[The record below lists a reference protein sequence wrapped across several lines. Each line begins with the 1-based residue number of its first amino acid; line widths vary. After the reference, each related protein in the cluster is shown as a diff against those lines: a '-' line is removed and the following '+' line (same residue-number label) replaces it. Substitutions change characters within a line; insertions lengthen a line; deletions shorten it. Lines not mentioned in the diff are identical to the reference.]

1 MKKIVLVC
9 VKNYDA
15 FACEVAKDI
24 QQVADD
30 AGIEIECSSMTA
42 AELHRLPTDTD
53 LVLFAPPRYRHLDR
67 IKKFCPNAKIDMI
80 DLKAYALRD
89 GKGIFKFALQLLET

>member
-24 QQVADD
+24 QRAADE

-42 AELHRLPTDTD
+42 AELHRLPKDTD

-67 IKKFCPNAKIDMI
+67 IKKICPNAKIDMI
-80 DLKAYALRD
+80 DFNLYALRD
-89 GKGIFKFALQLLET
+89 GKAILEFAKNILGS

>member
-24 QQVADD
+24 QKAADD

-42 AELHRLPTDTD
+42 AELHRLSTDTD
-53 LVLFAPPRYRHLDR
+53 LVLFAPPRYRHVDR
-67 IKKFCPNAKIDMI
+67 IKKICPNAKIEMI
-80 DLKAYALRD
+80 DFTAYALRD
-89 GKGIFKFALQLLET
+89 GKGIFKFALKLLET